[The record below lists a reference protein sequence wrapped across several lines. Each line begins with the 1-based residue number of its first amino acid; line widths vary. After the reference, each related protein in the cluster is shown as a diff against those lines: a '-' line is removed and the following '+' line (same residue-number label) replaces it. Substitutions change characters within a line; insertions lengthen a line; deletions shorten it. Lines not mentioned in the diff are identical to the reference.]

1 MKIWFPTIRAGTGAD
16 IFTINLAKGLNAKGI
31 ETEIT
36 WFPHL
41 AEAFP
46 YPLKYIKVPDNVD
59 IIHANSWYGFAFSR
73 INIPTIISAYHWVHD
88 FALSPYKSIAQK
100 IYHYNL
106 IKRYENASI
115 EAGDAVIAIS
125 KYTANILSE
134 HFPHKKIDIINTGI
148 DENIFKPKK
157 GSKTKNDKFNL
168 LFVGSCSKRKG
179 FDLLAPIMKT
189 LPENIILN
197 YTEGNIKGIN
207 NTNKLGKLNLKELIN
222 NYQDC
227 DALIFPT
234 RYEGFG
240 YVIAEAMACAKPVV
254 STNCTSIPELITN
267 NKTGLLCEENDIL
280 SFSMSILKLYKNRE
294 LCKQLGEAAR
304 DKIISEF
311 NIENM
316 IDKYIRLYKKIL

>member
-16 IFTINLAKGLNAKGI
+16 IFTINLAKGLKEKGI

-41 AEAFP
+41 AEILP
-46 YPLKYIKVPDNVD
+46 YPLKYIKAPKNVD
-59 IIHANSWYGFAFSR
+59 LIHSNSWYGFAFSN
-73 INIPTIISAYHWVHD
+73 IGIPTVMSAYHWVHD
-88 FALSPYKSIAQK
+88 PALSPYKSKAQK
-100 IYHYNL
+100 IYHDNL
-106 IKRYENASI
+106 IRRYENSSI
-115 EAGDAVIAIS
+115 ESADAIIAIS
-125 KYTANILSE
+125 KYTGNILSE
-134 HFPHKKIDIINTGI
+134 NFPDKKIHIINTGI
-148 DENIFKPKK
+148 DINLFKPNNN
-157 GSKTKNDKFNL
+157 KTKNDKFKL

-179 FDLLAPIMKT
+179 FDLLSPIMKM

-197 YTEGNIKGIN
+197 YTEGNIKNISN
-207 NTNKLGKLNLKELIN
+207 VNKLGRLNLSELIK

-240 YVIAEAMACAKPVV
+240 YVLAEAMACAKPVI
-254 STNCTSIPELITN
+254 STNCTAIPELITN

-280 SFSMSILKLYKNRE
+280 SFSKSILELYKDKE
-294 LCKQLGEAAR
+294 LCVYLGEEAR

-316 IDKYIRLYKKIL
+316 ITKYINLYKNLL